1 MYQIEV
7 QTQKN
12 VRVEEFLEINKPAVL
27 NEHAGKT
34 SLLKCAGLK
43 KCSVR
48 MKWSRIQSSVV
59 LR

>member
-12 VRVEEFLEINKPAVL
+12 VPVEEFLEINKRAVL
-27 NEHAGKT
+27 NEHAGDM
-34 SLLKCAGLK
+34 SLLKCAGLY

-48 MKWSRIQSSVV
+48 MKWS
-59 LR
+59 